1 MCNGRICTKLGM
13 SRVFTENGEAVAV
26 TYLQVEP
33 NHVIRTK
40 SKNKDGYDAV
50 VLGINPKMWR
60 TRKGNEHTKY
70 SQIKEWKVDSLEG
83 LEPGKELNHVGFE
96 KDAKVRLTGVSKGK
110 GFQGVIKRYNFS
122 RGPETH
128 GSHHHRKPGSIGM
141 CEFPGR
147 VMKGKK
153 MPGRMGNDTITLK
166 KRTIMEIDEEKGVI
180 AVRGPVPGPNG
191 CRIFVTLSSDTP
203 VA

>member
-153 MPGRMGNDTITLK
+153 MPGRMGGDNVTIKGRQIMECDAEKGLIAVKGPIPGTNGGNVYITLE
-166 KRTIMEIDEEKGVI
+166 TTE
-180 AVRGPVPGPNG
+180 
-191 CRIFVTLSSDTP
+191 
-203 VA
+203 

>member
-13 SRVFTENGEAVAV
+13 SRVFTENGDAVAV
-26 TYLQVEP
+26 TYLKVEP

-40 SKNKDGYDAV
+40 TKEKDGYNAV
-50 VLGINPKMWR
+50 VLGINPKKWR

-70 SQIKEWKVDSLEG
+70 STIKEWEVESLDG
-83 LEPGKELNHVGFE
+83 LDAGKELTSEEFTADSQVQI
-96 KDAKVRLTGVSKGK
+96 TGVSKGK
-110 GFQGVIKRYNFS
+110 GFQGVIKRHNFS

-153 MPGRMGNDTITLK
+153 MPGRMGNDQVTLK
-166 KRTIMEIDEEKGVI
+166 KREILNCDVEKGVI
-180 AVRGPVPGPNG
+180 AVKGPVPGPNG
-191 CRIFVTLSSDTP
+191 SRLYVTLTP
-203 VA
+203 AS